1 MNTPNPKCPRCKCYW
16 KPDETDIK
24 TSGLVAKTCKKC
36 RLSQK
41 KEKSIIKADEPD
53 MEYKKCSN
61 CKCFK
66 KYDEYEERRCGGH
79 FKTCKKCRNKEVKE
93 ANEPDNKNIPDNTNT
108 IIINDIIYEKLDY
121 SRDDIIN
128 VNGDIYIKKIYHNS
142 KR

>member
-1 MNTPNPKCPRCKCYW
+1 MYQIEFECRVCSKPTIKSLPNKSSAVEDFQNGKRKAYCSK
-16 KPDETDIK
+16 E
-24 TSGLVAKTCKKC
+24 CKKQDH
-36 RLSQK
+36 LSSRK
-41 KEKSIIKADEPD
+41 
-53 MEYKKCSN
+53 YKKCSN